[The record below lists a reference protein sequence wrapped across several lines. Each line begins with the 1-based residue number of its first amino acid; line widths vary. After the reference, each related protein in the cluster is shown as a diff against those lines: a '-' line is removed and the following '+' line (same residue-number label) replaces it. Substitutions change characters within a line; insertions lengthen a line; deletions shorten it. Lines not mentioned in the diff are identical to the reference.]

1 MKRLAAILMVVFLSA
16 CGTGVTSGEQDQPQ
30 PDEHPSFIGYIAK
43 VEDNQI
49 LVTENKVD
57 EEEAN
62 HEDIDQ
68 FGEKAGQAI
77 YFSLT
82 EIDESTIN
90 QLDVGDHIEVLH
102 GAVAESYPGQSSAK
116 KVNHIE

>member
-1 MKRLAAILMVVFLSA
+1 MKSLLVILIVVFLSA
-16 CGTGVTSGEQDQPQ
+16 CGTGGASGEQNSE
-30 PDEHPSFIGYIAK
+30 EHPGFIGYIAK

-57 EEEAN
+57 DEEAN
-62 HEDIDQ
+62 HENLDQ

-77 YFSLT
+77 YFSLKD
-82 EIDESTIN
+82 IDEDTIN
-90 QLDVGDHIEVLH
+90 NLNVGDHIEVIH

-116 KVNHIE
+116 EIHHID

>member
-1 MKRLAAILMVVFLSA
+1 MKSLLVILIVVFLSA
-16 CGTGVTSGEQDQPQ
+16 CGTGATSGEQDQPQ

-57 EEEAN
+57 EDEAN

-77 YFSLT
+77 YFSLSD
-82 EIDESTIN
+82 IDESTIN
-90 QLDVGDHIEVLH
+90 QLDVGDHIEVIH

-116 KVNHIE
+116 EIHHID